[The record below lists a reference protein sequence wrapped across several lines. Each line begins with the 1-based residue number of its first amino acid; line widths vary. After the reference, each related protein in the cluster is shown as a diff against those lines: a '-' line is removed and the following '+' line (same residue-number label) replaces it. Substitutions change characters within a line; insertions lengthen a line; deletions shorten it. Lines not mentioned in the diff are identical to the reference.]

1 MEKAALLSAVLWT
14 AVIISAGAS
23 EEKYQV
29 NVQIPSSG
37 YHIRVPEGEVLTV
50 CVVKSRTTARLV
62 VTVKGETDPA
72 KYSSIGG
79 IDYSPTE
86 ISLVFEKSLEN
97 QTKCGEFSIIQDG
110 LNEEQETFNL
120 TLSQDN
126 AVNIPNRI
134 SVDIV
139 ACKQGD
145 IILTESTRESFSIV
159 QYCKDFK
166 QWVILC
172 DEGNDWTLE
181 DATVVC
187 RQAGKLGDEVS
198 PHELGNKI
206 LNARGTVPQCYGNE
220 SHIDDCNNA
229 ATTECSPVLVD
240 CGTMASSGETSSGSA
255 GVIAAAVTVPL
266 LVVLAV
272 LCTAAITLFL
282 LWKNGKLRWDLLKLP
297 NKRNNH
303 PGRRPHAMNS
313 QLHSSSNSH
322 SLSEPEAEYTAPF
335 TGPSFSV
342 FPTPVTPTKQP
353 SSRQKSVVE
362 EPHYE
367 GCDITSQKKPL
378 AKRAIKNQLD
388 FQPKLEKCQEDYSHL
403 QH

>member
-1 MEKAALLSAVLWT
+1 
-14 AVIISAGAS
+14 AS

-29 NVQIPSSG
+29 NVQVPLSGNDG

-50 CVVKSRTTARLV
+50 CVVRSITTARLMV
-62 VTVKGETDPA
+62 AVKGETNPA
-72 KYSSIGG
+72 KSSAIGG

-110 LNEEQETFNL
+110 LNEVQETFIL
-120 TLSQDN
+120 SLSQDN
-126 AVNIPNRI
+126 GVNYSNNI

-139 ACKQGD
+139 ACQRGD
-145 IILTESTRESFSIV
+145 IILSESTRESFSIV
-159 QYCKDFK
+159 EYCKDFMG
-166 QWVILC
+166 WVILC
-172 DEGNDWTLE
+172 DEGNEWTLE

-187 RQAGKLGDEVS
+187 RQAGRLGDKVK

-220 SHIDDCNNA
+220 SHIDDCNNITTT
-229 ATTECSPVLVD
+229 TTECCPVLVD
-240 CGTMASSGETSSGSA
+240 CGPVSGGDDSSGSA

-272 LCTAAITLFL
+272 VCTAAITLFL

-297 NKRNNH
+297 HRRKNH
-303 PGRRPHAMNS
+303 SGRRPHAMNS
-313 QLHSSSNSH
+313 QLHSSSNMSH

-335 TGPSFSV
+335 TGPSFG
-342 FPTPVTPTKQP
+342 FPPTPVTPTKQP
-353 SSRQKSVVE
+353 SSRQQSVVE

-367 GCDITSQKKPL
+367 GCDITSQTKKPL
-378 AKRAIKNQLD
+378 AKRPIKNQLNVP
-388 FQPKLEKCQEDYSHL
+388 QMPLKLEKGQEDYSHL